1 MPNVKQIE
9 ELKNILLDRKKK
21 LLLSISN
28 NRDNI
33 DLLKEQDIRD
43 DLDYA
48 EVISDSFTEGMIV
61 NHHSK
66 ELNEIDLALKKMN
79 EGTYGICD
87 MCSVVIPI
95 GRLRAKPFAKYCTE
109 CRSVFEEE
117 ENKKLK

>member
-109 CRSVFEEE
+109 CRSVFEKE